1 MVKHD
6 KISIATNGR
15 RLEMKTIL
23 LLEDDE
29 SLNRGI
35 TFKLKKE
42 GYNVISTF
50 NIKSALE
57 ALNNKSIDL
66 IISDVG
72 LPDGSGFEFCEEV
85 RKKSNVF
92 IIFLTA
98 LDQEVDI
105 VTGYDLGADDYIT
118 KPFSLMILISKV
130 NAFMRRLDKITA
142 SEVMTSGDVC
152 FFTDTMKV
160 TKGGAEIVLSRNELK
175 LLKFFLNNPQQ
186 VLSKEQLLT
195 ALWDSDGQFVDENT
209 VAVNIR
215 RLREKIEKTPSDP
228 KYIRNVR
235 GIGYIWSLEGESK

>member
-1 MVKHD
+1 M
-6 KISIATNGR
+6 
-15 RLEMKTIL
+15 
-23 LLEDDE
+23 LEDDE

-42 GYNVISTF
+42 GYNVIPTYSI
-50 NIKSALE
+50 NSELKVLE
-57 ALNNKSIDL
+57 ENSIDL

-85 RKKSNVF
+85 RSKSNVF

-105 VTGYDLGADDYIT
+105 VTGYDSGADDYIT
-118 KPFSLMILISKV
+118 KPFSLMVLISKV
-130 NAFMRRLDKITA
+130 NAFMRRLENVVAPEIII
-142 SEVMTSGDVC
+142 SGDIT
-152 FFTDTMKV
+152 FHTDTMKV
-160 TKGGAEIVLSRNELK
+160 IKECEEIILSKNELK
-175 LLKFFLNNPQQ
+175 LLRFFLNNPQQ

-215 RLREKIEKTPSDP
+215 RLSEKIEKTPSDP

-235 GIGYIWSLEGESK
+235 GIGYIWSLEGRSN